1 MPKSLPCDGPG
12 PVRMP
17 HERVAFSIVA
27 ASINEILPA
36 VPQAANALTKQAAL
50 VLVR

>member
-1 MPKSLPCDGPG
+1 MA
-12 PVRMP
+12 PVQCAC
-17 HERVAFSIVA
+17 ERVAFSIVA
-27 ASINEILPA
+27 ASIYEISPA